1 MLNKLIL
8 LRFLVAV
15 LGLMSLSAHAGW
27 ALDSERSSLHFVSI
41 KNGTTAEVH
50 NFAELKGTVGDD
62 GKVNLDV
69 YLDSV
74 DTNIAIRDER
84 MREMLFEI
92 EKMPTATV
100 TAQIDVAS
108 IQQMS
113 EGSIGS
119 KDVRLTLSLHGQ
131 EQGFDT
137 VMKIIKLAD
146 GGVAVSTEEPLLVE
160 AKAFDLAEGVEAL
173 REIAGLSSIAIAVPV
188 TVNLV
193 FQVAD

>member
-1 MLNKLIL
+1 MIKKCIL
-8 LRFLVAV
+8 LSFLVAG

-27 ALDSERSSLHFVSI
+27 TLDSERSSLHFVSI

-50 NFAELKGTVGDD
+50 SFAELKGTVGDD
-62 GKVNLDV
+62 GKVSLDV
-69 YLDSV
+69 HLDSV

-84 MREMLFEI
+84 MREMLFET

-108 IQQMS
+108 VLQMS
-113 EGSIGS
+113 EGSVGS
-119 KDVRLTLSLHGQ
+119 KDIRLTLSLHGQ

-137 VMKIIKLAD
+137 AMKIIKLAN
-146 GGVAVSTEEPLLVE
+146 GGVAVSTEQPLLVE
-160 AKAFDLAEGVEAL
+160 AKTFGMAEGVDAL
-173 REIAGLSSIAIAVPV
+173 REIAGLSSIAVAVPV